1 MTRPAVRETGHLD
14 SAHPP
19 APCGLRAF
27 FATVLILILILIVI
41 PYGVDELSGGTTRLS
56 LGPVLVMCVCQL
68 RAPQFR
74 LLAIPFPKSDDEPK
88 EKPRPESDRR
98 GFEKNHFR
106 G

>member
-27 FATVLILILILIVI
+27 CATVLILILILIVI

-56 LGPVLVMCVCQL
+56 LGPVLVMCVCVSSARLSSASL
-68 RAPQFR
+68 RYLSRKVTMNQKKA
-74 LLAIPFPKSDDEPK
+74 LSE
-88 EKPRPESDRR
+88 ESA
-98 GFEKNHFR
+98 
-106 G
+106 